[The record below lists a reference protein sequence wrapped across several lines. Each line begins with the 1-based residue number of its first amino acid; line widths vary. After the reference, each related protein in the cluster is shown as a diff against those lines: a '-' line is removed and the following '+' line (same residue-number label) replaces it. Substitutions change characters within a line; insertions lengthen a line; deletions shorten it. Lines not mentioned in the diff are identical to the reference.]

1 MLVDDVP
8 VVSDYAIKTSDFNQY
23 FDQMDGI
30 LKMIEI
36 EIANFEKLGGGFLE
50 KFLMNQFFPES
61 GLNDISIFDRQIT
74 NFSTMK
80 N

>member
-8 VVSDYAIKTSDFNQY
+8 VLSDYAIKPSNFNQY

-50 KFLMNQFFPES
+50 KVLMNQFFPES
-61 GLNDISIFDRQIT
+61 GLNDISIFDRQIGKMKT
-74 NFSTMK
+74 NC
-80 N
+80 

>member
-23 FDQMDGI
+23 FDQIDGI
-30 LKMIEI
+30 LKIIEI

-50 KFLMNQFFPES
+50 KVLMNQFFPEL
-61 GLNDISIFDRQIT
+61 GLNDNSIFARQFK

-80 N
+80 I

>member
-8 VVSDYAIKTSDFNQY
+8 LVSDYAIKTSDFNQY

-30 LKMIEI
+30 LRMIEI

-50 KFLMNQFFPES
+50 KVLMNQFFPEL
-61 GLNDISIFDRQIT
+61 GLNDISIFARQLK

-80 N
+80 I